1 MTYHVSSQAVDDQTA
16 LVTASG
22 ELDLYSAPELKER
35 VTRWIDLGRT
45 RIVIDMSEATFIDST
60 AIGVLVG
67 GLRRVQELG
76 GSLELVCVHK
86 DILRVLD
93 IVGLDQVFAI
103 HESRED
109 ALASQPAVV

>member
-1 MTYHVSSQAVDDQTA
+1 MTYYVSSHAVDAETGV
-16 LVTASG
+16 VTVSG

-35 VTRWIDLGRT
+35 ITRSIDEGRT
-45 RIVIDMSEATFIDST
+45 RLVIDMSEATFIDST

-67 GLRRVQELG
+67 GLRRVQEQG
-76 GSLELVCVHK
+76 GSLNLVCTHE

-109 ALASQPAVV
+109 ALASQPALA

>member
-1 MTYHVSSQAVDDQTA
+1 MTYYVSSQAVDDRTGV
-16 LVTASG
+16 VTASG
-22 ELDLYSAPELKER
+22 ELDLYAAPELKER
-35 VTRWIDLGRT
+35 LTRSIDHGRT
-45 RIVIDMSEATFIDST
+45 RLVIDMSEATFIDST

-67 GLRRVQELG
+67 GLRRVQERA
-76 GSLELVCVHK
+76 GSLDLVCTHK

-109 ALASQPAVV
+109 ALASQPAAV